1 MLCLD
6 RIKPFQFQ
14 PIQKNSMRDKVL
26 IANGQGF
33 WGDSILGPIRL
44 VNEGPLDYLT
54 LDYLAEVTMSIMQK
68 LKSRNPEMGYAT
80 DFVQMCKRVLPVCR
94 EKGIKI
100 VANAGG
106 VNPIACRAAL
116 ANVIRELGLEGI
128 KIGIVEGDDIL
139 DDLKSLIADGEQFLN
154 MDNGEALE
162 PYLDAVKT
170 ANVYIGAE
178 PIVEALNQGADIVIT
193 GRATDPSVVL
203 APMMYEFGWS
213 MDNDDLLAAGTIAG
227 HIVECG
233 AQCTGGNFANWREI
247 PNMAKIGYPVI
258 EAMPDGTFVVTKHEG
273 TGGRVTVETVTS
285 QLVYEM
291 GNPASYITPDCV
303 ADFTSINLEQVGEDR
318 VRISGIKGKPATD
331 TYKVSIS
338 YHEGYKVLSQL
349 TVAGPDAVDKAKL
362 CADIV
367 FERVAMDGVT
377 FTDEEKFVE
386 IVGTN
391 ACHAG
396 IADAPDDPAEV
407 VLRIGAR
414 SRDKSKLDRLGM
426 EVVPLV
432 TSGPPGVTGF
442 AGGRPKATE
451 IISYWPALISKD
463 KVKTRVSVEEV

>member
-1 MLCLD
+1 MECD
-6 RIKPFQFQ
+6 MANGQ
-14 PIQKNSMRDKVL
+14 PKKDKIL

-68 LKSRNPEMGYAT
+68 LKSRDPSKGYAT
-80 DFVQMCKRVLPVCR
+80 DFVEMCRRVLPVCH

-106 VNPIACRAAL
+106 VNPIACREAL
-116 ANVIRELGLEGI
+116 AEVIRELGLTGM

-139 DDLKSLIADGEQFLN
+139 DDLKSLIADGEAFNN
-154 MDNGEALE
+154 MDNGQPLE
-162 PYLDAVKT
+162 PYLDQVKT

-178 PIVEALNQGADIVIT
+178 PIVEALKQGADIVIT
-193 GRATDPSVVL
+193 GRATDPSIVL
-203 APMMYEFGWS
+203 APLMYEFDWS
-213 MDNDDLLAAGTIAG
+213 IEDMDMMAAGTIAG

-233 AQCTGGNFANWREI
+233 AQCTGGNFANWKEI
-247 PNMAKIGYPVI
+247 PDMAKIGYPVV
-258 EAMPDGTFVVTKHEG
+258 EAKPDGTFAVTKHEG
-273 TGGRVTVETVTS
+273 TGGKVNIETVTS

-291 GNPASYITPDCV
+291 SDPANYITPDCV
-303 ADFTSINLEQVGEDR
+303 ADFTSIQLKQDGEDR
-318 VRISGIKGKPATD
+318 VAISGIKGRPATD

-338 YHEGYKVLSQL
+338 FHEGYKIISQL
-349 TVAGPDAVDKAKL
+349 TVAGPDAVEKAKL

-367 FERVAMDGVT
+367 FDRVAMDGVT
-377 FTDEEKFVE
+377 FTDKEKFIE

-391 ACHAG
+391 VCHAG
-396 IADAPDDPAEV
+396 IVEAPSEPAEV
-407 VLRIGAR
+407 ILRIGAR
-414 SRDKSKLDRLGM
+414 SDEKSKLDRLGM
-426 EVVPLV
+426 EIVPLV

-451 IISYWPALISKD
+451 IISYWPALLSKG
-463 KVKTRVSVEEV
+463 KIQTTVSVEEVN

>member
-1 MLCLD
+1 
-6 RIKPFQFQ
+6 
-14 PIQKNSMRDKVL
+14 MRDKVL

-54 LDYLAEVTMSIMQK
+54 LDYLAEVTMSILQK
-68 LKSRNPEMGYAT
+68 LKSRDPSRGYAT

-106 VNPIACRAAL
+106 VNPTACRDAL
-116 ANVIRELGLEGI
+116 ADVIRELGITGM

-139 DDLKSLIADGEQFLN
+139 SELPSLIAGGEKFLN
-154 MDNGEALE
+154 MDNGQELE
-162 PYLDAVKT
+162 PHLGAVRT

-178 PIVEALNQGADIVIT
+178 SIVEALKQGADIVIT

-203 APMMYEFGWS
+203 APMMYEFGWDMS
-213 MDNDDLLAAGTIAG
+213 NNDLLAAGTIAG

-233 AQCTGGNFANWREI
+233 AQCTGGNFVHWREI
-247 PNMAKIGYPVI
+247 PDMARIGYPVI
-258 EAMPDGTFVVTKHEG
+258 EASPDGSFVVTKHEG
-273 TGGRVTVETVTS
+273 TGGKVSIETVKS

-291 GNPASYITPDCV
+291 SNPASYITPDCV
-303 ADFTSINLEQVGEDR
+303 ADFTSIQLKQVGEDR
-318 VRISGIKGKPATD
+318 VHVSGIKGKPATD
-331 TYKVSIS
+331 TYKVSIAF
-338 YHEGYKVLSQL
+338 HEGYKVISQL

-367 FERVAMDGVT
+367 FDRVALDGVT
-377 FTDEEKFVE
+377 FTPEEKFIE

-391 ACHAG
+391 VCHAG
-396 IADAPDDPAEV
+396 ITPAPSDPAEV
-407 VLRIGAR
+407 ILRIGAR
-414 SRDKSKLDRLGM
+414 SNDKAKLDRLGM
-426 EVVPLV
+426 EIVPLV

-442 AGGRPKATE
+442 AGGRPKASE
-451 IISYWPALISKD
+451 IISYWPALLSKD
-463 KVKTRVSVEEV
+463 KVKTKVTVTEV

>member
-1 MLCLD
+1 MSTG
-6 RIKPFQFQ
+6 Q
-14 PIQKNSMRDKVL
+14 PKRDKILV
-26 IANGQGF
+26 ANGQGF

-68 LKSRNPEMGYAT
+68 LKSRNPDLGYAT
-80 DFVQMCKRVLPVCR
+80 DFVEMVRRVLPQCR

-106 VNPIACRAAL
+106 VNPVACREAVAK
-116 ANVIRELGLEGI
+116 VIRELGLSGI
-128 KIGIVEGDDIL
+128 RIGIVEGDDIL
-139 DDLKSLIADGEQFLN
+139 DDLKSLIDGGEPFKN
-154 MDNGEALE
+154 MDNGELLE
-162 PYLDAVKT
+162 PHLDQVKT

-178 PIVEALNQGADIVIT
+178 PIVEALRQGADIVIT

-203 APMMYEFGWS
+203 APMIYEFNWS
-213 MDNDDLLAAGTIAG
+213 MDDMNLLAAGTIAG

-233 AQCTGGNFANWREI
+233 AQCTGGNYVHWRDI
-247 PNMAKIGYPVI
+247 PDMARIGYPVI
-258 EAMPDGTFVVTKHEG
+258 EARSDGTFSVTKHPG
-273 TGGRVTVETVTS
+273 TGGRVTRETVTS

-291 GNPASYITPDCV
+291 GDPSCYITPDCI
-303 ADFTSINLEQVGEDR
+303 ADFTSIELKDLGDDR
-318 VRISGIKGKPATD
+318 VDVSGIKGQAATD
-331 TYKVSIS
+331 TYKVSIAF
-338 YHEGYKVLSQL
+338 HEGYKILGQL
-349 TVAGPDAVDKAKL
+349 TVAGPDAVEKAKL

-367 FERVAMDGVT
+367 FDRVALDGVH
-377 FTDEEKFVE
+377 FEPDERFVE

-391 ACHAG
+391 VCHAG
-396 IADAPDDPAEV
+396 IAEAPSDPAEV
-407 VLRIGAR
+407 ILRIGAR
-414 SRDKSKLDRLGM
+414 GNDREKLNRLGM
-426 EVVPLV
+426 EIVPLV

>member
-1 MLCLD
+1 MQHLD
-6 RIKPFQFQ
+6 RISPFELRL
-14 PIQKNSMRDKVL
+14 KAENSMRDKVL

-80 DFVQMCKRVLPVCR
+80 DFVEMCKRVLPVCR

-116 ANVIRELGLEGI
+116 ANVIRELGITGI

-139 DDLKSLIADGEQFLN
+139 DDLRSLIAGGEKFLN
-154 MDNGEALE
+154 MDNGEELE
-162 PYLDAVKT
+162 PYLDSVKT

-178 PIVEALNQGADIVIT
+178 PIVEALRQGADIVIT

-213 MDNDDLLAAGTIAG
+213 MDNNDLLAAGTIAG

-233 AQCTGGNFANWREI
+233 AQCTGGNYVNWREI

-273 TGGRVTVETVTS
+273 TGGKVTVETVTS

-291 GNPASYITPDCV
+291 GDPASYITPDCI
-303 ADFTSINLEQVGEDR
+303 ADFTSIKLEQVGEDR
-318 VRISGIKGKPATD
+318 VRVSGIQGKPATD

-338 YHEGYKVLSQL
+338 FHEGYKVLSQL
-349 TVAGPDAVDKAKL
+349 TVAGPDAVEKAKL

-396 IADAPDDPAEV
+396 ITPAPEDPAEV

-414 SRDKSKLDRLGM
+414 SSDRSKLDRLGM

-463 KVKTRVSVEEV
+463 KVKTTVSVEEV

>member
-1 MLCLD
+1 MTTG
-6 RIKPFQFQ
+6 Q
-14 PIQKNSMRDKVL
+14 PKRDKILV
-26 IANGQGF
+26 ANGQGF

-68 LKSRNPEMGYAT
+68 LKSRNPDLGYAT
-80 DFVQMCKRVLPVCR
+80 DFVEMVRRVLPQCR

-106 VNPIACRAAL
+106 VNPVACREAV
-116 ANVIRELGLEGI
+116 ANVIRELGLSGI
-128 KIGIVEGDDIL
+128 RIGIVEGDDIL
-139 DDLKSLIADGEQFLN
+139 DDLKSLIDGGEPFKN
-154 MDNGEALE
+154 MDNGELLE
-162 PYLDAVKT
+162 PHLDQVKT

-178 PIVEALNQGADIVIT
+178 PIVEALRQGADIVIT

-203 APMMYEFGWS
+203 APMIYEFNWS
-213 MDNDDLLAAGTIAG
+213 MDDMDLLAAGTIAG

-233 AQCTGGNFANWREI
+233 AQCTGGNYVHWRDI
-247 PNMAKIGYPVI
+247 PDMARIGYPVI
-258 EAMPDGTFVVTKHEG
+258 EARSDGTFSVTKHPG
-273 TGGRVTVETVTS
+273 TGGRVTRETVTS

-291 GNPASYITPDCV
+291 GDPSCYITPDCI
-303 ADFTSINLEQVGEDR
+303 ADFTSIELKDLGDDR
-318 VRISGIKGKPATD
+318 VDVSGIKGQAATD
-331 TYKVSIS
+331 TYKVSIAF
-338 YHEGYKVLSQL
+338 HEGYKILGQL
-349 TVAGPDAVDKAKL
+349 TVAGPDAVEKAKL

-367 FERVAMDGVT
+367 FDRVALDGVH
-377 FTDEEKFVE
+377 FEPDERFVE

-391 ACHAG
+391 VCHAG
-396 IADAPDDPAEV
+396 IAEAPSDPAEV
-407 VLRIGAR
+407 ILRIGAR
-414 SRDKSKLDRLGM
+414 GNDREKLNRLGM
-426 EVVPLV
+426 EIVPLV

>member
-1 MLCLD
+1 MAASD
-6 RIKPFQFQ
+6 AK
-14 PIQKNSMRDKVL
+14 KETVL

-68 LKSRNPEMGYAT
+68 LKSRDPSKGYAT
-80 DFVQMCKRVLPVCR
+80 DFVEMCRRVLPVCH

-106 VNPIACRAAL
+106 VNPIACREAL
-116 ANVIRELGLEGI
+116 AEVIRELGLTGM

-139 DDLKSLIADGEQFLN
+139 DDLKSLIDGGEAFKN
-154 MDNGEALE
+154 MDNGEPLAPL
-162 PYLDAVKT
+162 LDRVKT

-178 PIVEALNQGADIVIT
+178 PIVEALKQGADIVIT
-193 GRATDPSVVL
+193 GRATDPSIVL
-203 APMMYEFGWS
+203 APLMYEFGWTLED
-213 MDNDDLLAAGTIAG
+213 MDMMAAGTIAG
-227 HIVECG
+227 HIIECG
-233 AQCTGGNFANWREI
+233 AQCTGGNFVHWKEI
-247 PNMAKIGYPVI
+247 PDMAKIGYPVV
-258 EAMPDGTFVVTKHEG
+258 EAKADGTFTVTKHEG
-273 TGGRVTVETVTS
+273 TGGRVSVETVSS

-291 GNPASYITPDCV
+291 SDPANYITPDCI
-303 ADFTSINLEQVGEDR
+303 ADFTSIQLEQTGPDR
-318 VRISGIKGKPATD
+318 VAVSGIKGRLATD

-338 YHEGYKVLSQL
+338 FHEGYKLISQL
-349 TVAGPDAVDKAKL
+349 TVAGPDAVEKAQL

-367 FERVAMDGVT
+367 FDRVAMDGVT
-377 FTDEEKFVE
+377 FTDEEKFIE

-391 ACHAG
+391 VCHAG
-396 IADAPDDPAEV
+396 IVPAPEQPAEV

-414 SRDKSKLDRLGM
+414 SDDKSKLDRLGM
-426 EVVPLV
+426 EIVPLV

-451 IISYWPALISKD
+451 IISYWPALLSKG
-463 KVKTRVSVEEV
+463 KIETKVSVEEVQ

>member
-1 MLCLD
+1 M
-6 RIKPFQFQ
+6 K
-14 PIQKNSMRDKVL
+14 DKVL

-33 WGDSILGPIRL
+33 WGDSILGPVRL

-68 LKSRNPEMGYAT
+68 LKSRDPSKGYAT
-80 DFVQMCKRVLPVCR
+80 DFVEMCRRVLPVCH

-100 VANAGG
+100 IANAGG
-106 VNPIACRAAL
+106 VNPLACREAVAK
-116 ANVIRELGLEGI
+116 VMEELGITGM
-128 KIGIVEGDDIL
+128 KIGVVEGDDIL
-139 DDLKSLIADGEQFLN
+139 DDLPGLIAGGETFKN

-162 PYLDAVKT
+162 SVLDRVKT

-178 PIVEALNQGADIVIT
+178 PIVEALKAGADIVIT
-193 GRATDPSVVL
+193 GRATDPSIVL
-203 APMMYEFGWS
+203 APMMYEFGWT
-213 MDNDDLLAAGTIAG
+213 MEDFDRLAAGTIAG

-247 PNMAKIGYPVI
+247 PDMAKIGYPVI
-258 EAMPDGTFVVTKHEG
+258 EAHSDGTFAVTKHAN
-273 TGGRVTVETVTS
+273 TGGKVSIETVTS

-291 GNPASYITPDCV
+291 SDPANYITPDCV
-303 ADFTSINLEQVGEDR
+303 ADFTSIQLKQESEDR
-318 VRISGIKGKPATD
+318 VAISGIKGQPATD

-338 YHEGYKVLSQL
+338 FHEGYKLISQL

-367 FERVAMDGVT
+367 FDRVAMDGVT

-391 ACHAG
+391 VCHAG
-396 IADAPDDPAEV
+396 IADAPAEPAEV

-414 SRDKSKLDRLGM
+414 SPDRSKLDRLGM
-426 EVVPLV
+426 EIVPLV

-451 IISYWPALISKD
+451 IISYWPALLSKG
-463 KVKTRVSVEEV
+463 KIETKVSVE

>member
-1 MLCLD
+1 
-6 RIKPFQFQ
+6 
-14 PIQKNSMRDKVL
+14 MRDKVL

-54 LDYLAEVTMSIMQK
+54 LDYLAEVTMSILQK
-68 LKSRNPEMGYAT
+68 LKSRDPSKGYAT

-106 VNPIACRAAL
+106 VNPTACRDAL
-116 ANVIRELGLEGI
+116 ADVIRELGITGM

-139 DDLKSLIADGEQFLN
+139 SELPSLIAGGEKFLN
-154 MDNGEALE
+154 MDNGQELE
-162 PYLDAVKT
+162 PHLGAVRT

-178 PIVEALNQGADIVIT
+178 SIVEALKQGADIVIT

-203 APMMYEFGWS
+203 APMMYEFGWDMS
-213 MDNDDLLAAGTIAG
+213 NNDLLAAGTIAG

-233 AQCTGGNFANWREI
+233 AQCTGGNFVHWREI
-247 PNMAKIGYPVI
+247 PDMARIGYPVI
-258 EAMPDGTFVVTKHEG
+258 EASPDGSFVVTKHEG
-273 TGGRVTVETVTS
+273 TGGKVSIETVKS

-291 GNPASYITPDCV
+291 SNPASYITPDCV
-303 ADFTSINLEQVGEDR
+303 ADFTSIQLKQVGEDR
-318 VRISGIKGKPATD
+318 VHVSGIKGKPATD
-331 TYKVSIS
+331 TYKVSIAF
-338 YHEGYKVLSQL
+338 HEGYKVISQL

-367 FERVAMDGVT
+367 FDRVALDGVT
-377 FTDEEKFVE
+377 FTPEEKFIE

-391 ACHAG
+391 VCHAG
-396 IADAPDDPAEV
+396 ITPAPSDPAEV
-407 VLRIGAR
+407 ILRIGAR
-414 SRDKSKLDRLGM
+414 SNDKAKLDRLGM
-426 EVVPLV
+426 EIVPLV

-442 AGGRPKATE
+442 AGGRPKASE
-451 IISYWPALISKD
+451 IISYWPALLSKG
-463 KVKTRVSVEEV
+463 KVKTKVTVTEV

>member
-1 MLCLD
+1 MAH
-6 RIKPFQFQ
+6 
-14 PIQKNSMRDKVL
+14 RDKVL

-68 LKSRNPEMGYAT
+68 LKSRDPSKGYAT
-80 DFVQMCKRVLPVCR
+80 DFIEMCRRVLPRCR
-94 EKGIKI
+94 QEGIKI
-100 VANAGG
+100 IANAGG
-106 VNPIACRAAL
+106 VNPVACRTAL
-116 ANVIRELGLEGI
+116 ANVIRELGLSGM

-139 DDLKSLIADGEQFLN
+139 GNLESLIAGGEKFRN
-154 MDNGEALE
+154 MDNGEPLE
-162 PYLDAVKT
+162 PYLDKVKT

-178 PIVEALNQGADIVIT
+178 PIVEALKLGADIVIT

-213 MDNDDLLAAGTIAG
+213 LDDMDLLAAGTIAG

-233 AQCTGGNFANWREI
+233 AQCTGGNYVHWREI
-247 PNMAKIGYPVI
+247 PDMARIGYPII
-258 EAMPDGTFVVTKHEG
+258 EAYPDGTFVVTKHEG
-273 TGGRVTVETVTS
+273 TGGRVTIETVTS

-291 GNPASYITPDCV
+291 GNPASYITPDCI
-303 ADFTSINLEQVGEDR
+303 ADFTSIQLRQESADR
-318 VRISGIKGKPATD
+318 VHVSGIKGKPATD

-338 YHEGYKVLSQL
+338 FHEGYKILGQL
-349 TVAGPDAVDKAKL
+349 TVAGPDAVDKARL

-367 FERVAMDGVT
+367 FERVALDGVE
-377 FTDEEKFVE
+377 FEESEKFVE

-391 ACHAG
+391 VCHAG
-396 IADAPDDPAEV
+396 IAPPPADPAEV
-407 VLRIGAR
+407 VLRLGAR
-414 SRDKSKLDRLGM
+414 STDRAKLDRLGM
-426 EVVPLV
+426 EIVPLV

-463 KVKTRVSVEEV
+463 KVKTAVSVETV